1 MLLYPSIIPNDEGT
15 ALTNALLDSIN
26 DHFDAL
32 DDPRRKTKNQCHEFV
47 DILVIALCAVIS
59 GANHWTS
66 VATFGRAKEAWFR
79 TFLRLPE
86 GIPSHD
92 TFTDVFAKLD
102 PEQFERCFIAW
113 VSMLAPLLPGDVV
126 SVDGKTLRRSHDQAA
141 SKRAIHLVSAWS
153 SRNALVLGQYKTEAK
168 SNEITAIP
176 LLLDMLSLEGSLVTI
191 DAMGCQKAIAER
203 ILAKG
208 ADYLLA
214 VKENQPTL
222 YEAIDRL
229 FFDDDEAAF
238 AARFCD
244 YAESH
249 NTGHG
254 RDETRRCWVC
264 QDLSDEDALIAVW
277 PGLQAIVVVES
288 HRTVGTET
296 TIEHRFYI
304 TSSQHSAAYFLQ
316 ATREHWHIE
325 NKLHWVLDVAFR
337 EDEAR
342 VRKGHGAENFAILRR
357 MALNLLKQEKT
368 EKTGIENKRSRAGWD
383 QAYLEKV
390 LIGLHP

>member
-1 MLLYPSIIPNDEGT
+1 M
-15 ALTNALLDSIN
+15 TNALLDSIN

-92 TFTDVFAKLD
+92 TFNDVFAKLD

-141 SKRAIHLVSAWS
+141 SKRAIHRVSAWS

-203 ILAKG
+203 ILANG

-229 FFDDDEAAF
+229 FFDDDETAF
-238 AARFCD
+238 AARFSD
-244 YAESH
+244 YAEDST
-249 NTGHG
+249 TGHG
-254 RDETRRCWVC
+254 RDEKRRCWVC

-296 TIEHRFYI
+296 TLEHRFYI
-304 TSSQHSAAYFLQ
+304 TSSQQSAAYFLQ
-316 ATREHWHIE
+316 ATREHWHVE

-337 EDEAR
+337 EDDAR